1 MTLLGCSTLLV
12 PTNPSIAASPDKF
25 KHYSASLLQ
34 ILQRYQLKKTSL
46 FWPKCSARHS
56 PKLPYSSSWPGGKV
70 FRLYLSLILS
80 PGLFLKTSTK
90 VLFFSLN
97 TGTCSKTWQCDHCCR
112 WWVCGQQDARQDT
125 KLSTRAQ
132 SRPPPPPCLH
142 PPGMWDLHSIYFSAF
157 RAWQKR
163 SWACVLCMYSLL

>member
-1 MTLLGCSTLLV
+1 MVMPDCTLSSGPMPVGKQIVKSLHEEKNCCVLKTLPGIVTLLGCSTLLV

-25 KHYSASLLQ
+25 KHYSASLLQILQ

-56 PKLPYSSSWPGGKV
+56 PKLPYSSSWPGGNV

-90 VLFFSLN
+90 VLFSSLN
-97 TGTCSKTWQCDHCCR
+97 EQ
-112 WWVCGQQDARQDT
+112 
-125 KLSTRAQ
+125 
-132 SRPPPPPCLH
+132 
-142 PPGMWDLHSIYFSAF
+142 
-157 RAWQKR
+157 
-163 SWACVLCMYSLL
+163 MYLLQNLTV